1 MRINDNNFFDNWK
14 EFSIGK
20 PDEIILNHF
29 DIIKN
34 HTDLNGDIKHKNTK
48 ELIKTFSL
56 IITHNYGTSV
66 YELCNFL
73 KFLNNLKISV
83 YNVMVMNSKQIIK
96 KIKTKEIKI
105 KSKISNKFLLEIE
118 NYSFEMTYAR
128 IATYTVILDFIE
140 EFLGLNEILSI
151 EEKIDK
157 TSSHNDLKL
166 ISNDLSKKMYD
177 YLKDLLPSSYL
188 QSFSAA
194 IGNQI
199 IDQKKDENHIIISDD
214 ISDNFILNFWIN
226 SMSLERKLR
235 IKTYSLAADLC
246 LSYKKSLELDAK
258 FSLQN
263 LDEINN
269 HEPWNYL
276 SSDKVELFVDQL
288 YEDYENIIS
297 NSIKYVND
305 LYLQKIN
312 VLKKNEINEIKI
324 FSKYQQISLKLPLTI
339 FRICIFGDV
348 QNKIIEAQRR
358 KKLCSNKNIFFELN
372 ELNYNL
378 KKNSY
383 KNLIKNIEII
393 KNIVFYKLWNFEQR
407 DIFSL
412 IRNYL
417 DQHELN
423 YYNKFIEDQKQKLNI
438 ETSQTELDIKIN
450 PSVEINLQQNLDE
463 LFLHFKE
470 FIKQEN
476 EGKNFKNFL
485 NYLIL
490 FKKQE
495 KLFRRSGFDFK
506 TYNKE
511 NLKILLKIYHTLN
524 EIRKFLS
531 KFLKEFDTTVKS
543 VDDQFR
549 DDKQIFL
556 EHFNYLYS
564 AGEL

>member
-1 MRINDNNFFDNWK
+1 MRINDNNFFDKWK
-14 EFSIGK
+14 EFSIEK

-29 DIIKN
+29 DIVKN
-34 HTDLNGDIKHKNTK
+34 HTDLNGDIKHKNSK

-73 KFLNNLKISV
+73 KFLNNLKLSV
-83 YNVMVMNSKQIIK
+83 YHIMVMNSKQIIK
-96 KIKTKEIKI
+96 KIRTKEFNI
-105 KSKISNKFLLEIE
+105 KSEISNKFLLKIE
-118 NYSFEMTYAR
+118 NYSFEMTYGR

-140 EFLGLNEILSI
+140 EFLGINEILSI

-157 TSSHNDLKL
+157 ASSHNDLKL
-166 ISNDLSKKMYD
+166 ISNDLSKKIYD

-199 IDQKKDENHIIISDD
+199 IDQKKDENHIINSDD
-214 ISDNFILNFWIN
+214 ISDDFILNFWIN
-226 SMSLERKLR
+226 SMSLESKLR
-235 IKTYSLAADLC
+235 IKTYSLAADFC
-246 LSYKKSLELDAK
+246 LTYKKSIELDAK
-258 FSLQN
+258 FSFQN
-263 LDEINN
+263 LDEING

-276 SSDKVELFVDQL
+276 PNDKVELFVEEL
-288 YEDYENIIS
+288 CEETENVLS
-297 NSIKYVND
+297 NSIKYIND

-312 VLKKNEINEIKI
+312 VLKKNEINEIKL

-358 KKLCSNKNIFFELN
+358 KKLDLNKNDFFESN
-372 ELNYNL
+372 DLNYNL
-378 KKNSY
+378 KKSSY

-393 KNIVFYKLWNFEQR
+393 KNIVFYKLWNFEQK
-407 DIFSL
+407 DVFSL
-412 IRNYL
+412 ICNYL
-417 DQHELN
+417 DKHEIN
-423 YYNKFIEDQKQKLNI
+423 YYNKFIDDQKQKLNL

-450 PSVEINLQQNLDE
+450 PNIEINFQQNLDE

-470 FIKQEN
+470 FIKLEY

-485 NYLIL
+485 NCLVL

-495 KLFRRSGFDFK
+495 KMFRRSGFDFK
-506 TYNKE
+506 TYNNE

-524 EIRKFLS
+524 EIMKFLS
-531 KFLKEFDTTVKS
+531 KFLKEFDTTIKS
-543 VDDQFR
+543 VDDQFSE
-549 DDKQIFL
+549 DKQIFL

-564 AGEL
+564 TGE

>member
-34 HTDLNGDIKHKNTK
+34 HNDLNGDIKHKNTK

-128 IATYTVILDFIE
+128 VATYTIILDFIE

-157 TSSHNDLKL
+157 SSSHNDLKL
-166 ISNDLSKKMYD
+166 ISNDLSKKIYD

-226 SMSLERKLR
+226 SMSLERKHR

-246 LSYKKSLELDAK
+246 LSYKKSFELDAK

-288 YEDYENIIS
+288 YEDYENIVS
-297 NSIKYVND
+297 NSIKYMND

-324 FSKYQQISLKLPLTI
+324 FSKSLQTNT
-339 FRICIFGDV
+339 
-348 QNKIIEAQRR
+348 NKKSEA
-358 KKLCSNKNIFFELN
+358 
-372 ELNYNL
+372 
-378 KKNSY
+378 
-383 KNLIKNIEII
+383 
-393 KNIVFYKLWNFEQR
+393 
-407 DIFSL
+407 
-412 IRNYL
+412 
-417 DQHELN
+417 
-423 YYNKFIEDQKQKLNI
+423 
-438 ETSQTELDIKIN
+438 T
-450 PSVEINLQQNLDE
+450 
-463 LFLHFKE
+463 
-470 FIKQEN
+470 
-476 EGKNFKNFL
+476 
-485 NYLIL
+485 
-490 FKKQE
+490 
-495 KLFRRSGFDFK
+495 
-506 TYNKE
+506 
-511 NLKILLKIYHTLN
+511 
-524 EIRKFLS
+524 
-531 KFLKEFDTTVKS
+531 
-543 VDDQFR
+543 
-549 DDKQIFL
+549 
-556 EHFNYLYS
+556 
-564 AGEL
+564 

>member
-1 MRINDNNFFDNWK
+1 MRINDNNFFDKWK
-14 EFSIGK
+14 EFSIEK

-29 DIIKN
+29 DIVKN
-34 HTDLNGDIKHKNTK
+34 HTDLNGDIKHKNSK

-73 KFLNNLKISV
+73 KFLNNLKFSV
-83 YNVMVMNSKQIIK
+83 YHIMVMNSKQIIK
-96 KIKTKEIKI
+96 KIRTKEFNI
-105 KSKISNKFLLEIE
+105 KSEISNKFLLKIE
-118 NYSFEMTYAR
+118 NYSFEMTYGR

-157 TSSHNDLKL
+157 ASSHNDLKL
-166 ISNDLSKKMYD
+166 ISNDLSKKIYD

-214 ISDNFILNFWIN
+214 ISDDFILNFWIN
-226 SMSLERKLR
+226 SMSLESKLR
-235 IKTYSLAADLC
+235 IKTYSLAADFC
-246 LSYKKSLELDAK
+246 LTYKKSIELDAK
-258 FSLQN
+258 FSFQN
-263 LDEINN
+263 LDEING

-276 SSDKVELFVDQL
+276 PSDKVELFVEEL
-288 YEDYENIIS
+288 YEETENVIL
-297 NSIKYVND
+297 NSIKYIND

-312 VLKKNEINEIKI
+312 VLKKNEINEIKL

-358 KKLCSNKNIFFELN
+358 KKLALNKNDLFESN

-378 KKNSY
+378 KKSSY

-393 KNIVFYKLWNFEQR
+393 KNIVFYKLWNFEQK

-412 IRNYL
+412 ICNYL
-417 DQHELN
+417 DQHEIN
-423 YYNKFIEDQKQKLNI
+423 YYNKFIDDQKQKLNLEI
-438 ETSQTELDIKIN
+438 SQTELDIKIN
-450 PSVEINLQQNLDE
+450 PNIEINFQQNLDE

-470 FIKQEN
+470 FIKLEN

-485 NYLIL
+485 NCLVL

-495 KLFRRSGFDFK
+495 KMFRRSGFDFK
-506 TYNKE
+506 TYNNE

-524 EIRKFLS
+524 EIMKFLS
-531 KFLKEFDTTVKS
+531 KFLKEFDMTIKS

-564 AGEL
+564 TGE

>member
-157 TSSHNDLKL
+157 SSSHNDLKL

-214 ISDNFILNFWIN
+214 ISDNFILDFWIN

-269 HEPWNYL
+269 H
-276 SSDKVELFVDQL
+276 
-288 YEDYENIIS
+288 
-297 NSIKYVND
+297 
-305 LYLQKIN
+305 
-312 VLKKNEINEIKI
+312 
-324 FSKYQQISLKLPLTI
+324 
-339 FRICIFGDV
+339 
-348 QNKIIEAQRR
+348 
-358 KKLCSNKNIFFELN
+358 
-372 ELNYNL
+372 
-378 KKNSY
+378 
-383 KNLIKNIEII
+383 
-393 KNIVFYKLWNFEQR
+393 
-407 DIFSL
+407 
-412 IRNYL
+412 
-417 DQHELN
+417 
-423 YYNKFIEDQKQKLNI
+423 
-438 ETSQTELDIKIN
+438 
-450 PSVEINLQQNLDE
+450 
-463 LFLHFKE
+463 
-470 FIKQEN
+470 
-476 EGKNFKNFL
+476 
-485 NYLIL
+485 
-490 FKKQE
+490 
-495 KLFRRSGFDFK
+495 
-506 TYNKE
+506 
-511 NLKILLKIYHTLN
+511 
-524 EIRKFLS
+524 
-531 KFLKEFDTTVKS
+531 
-543 VDDQFR
+543 
-549 DDKQIFL
+549 
-556 EHFNYLYS
+556 
-564 AGEL
+564 